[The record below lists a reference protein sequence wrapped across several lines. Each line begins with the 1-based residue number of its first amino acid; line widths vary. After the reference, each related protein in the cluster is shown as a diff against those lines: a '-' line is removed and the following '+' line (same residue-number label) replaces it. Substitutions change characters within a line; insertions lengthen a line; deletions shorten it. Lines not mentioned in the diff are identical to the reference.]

1 MPFMDTPRMLIMN
14 WRDLKNPVAG
24 GAELFTH
31 EVAKRL
37 GRRGYE
43 VTIFSSLFPGSLREE
58 VIDGV
63 RVVRNG
69 GRYTVYKRAQNFY
82 LEHKDEFDLVI
93 DEVNTRPFFALKY
106 VKNRAVIALI
116 HQLAKEYWFYET
128 PFPISHIGYYLLEKH
143 WLSKYVDIP
152 TITVSESTK
161 TDLVKL
167 GFTNV
172 HVVTQGLSIKPL
184 KRVPEKADKPTM
196 LFVGRLKKAKF
207 PDHAIKAFNI
217 VKHKIPSA
225 QLWVVGDGYLR
236 KELERNCCE
245 GVVFF
250 GKVSDDLKFELM
262 KKAHLII
269 VPSIREGWG
278 LVITEANACGTPAVA
293 YDVSGLRDAVRNM
306 ETGVLVPFND
316 INGLVNSSLNL
327 LTEEKLR
334 LGMSENALRWAGR
347 FCWDKTAEE
356 IDDII
361 RSVMSMNSTSHS
373 LRSKNKS

>member
-1 MPFMDTPRMLIMN
+1 MPFMDTTRMLIMN
-14 WRDLKNPVAG
+14 WRDLKNPAAG

-37 GRRGYE
+37 EKRGYD
-43 VTIFSSLFPGSLREE
+43 VTIFSSWFHGSLREE
-58 VIDGV
+58 IIEDV
-63 RVVRNG
+63 RIVRNG
-69 GRYTVYKRAQNFY
+69 GRYTVYRRAKDFY
-82 LEHKDEFDLVI
+82 LQHKDEFDLVI
-93 DEVNTRPFFALKY
+93 DEVNTRPFFASQY
-106 VKNRAVIALI
+106 VKNKAVIALI

-128 PFPISHIGYYLLEKH
+128 PFPICYAGYFLEKH

-152 TITVSESTK
+152 TITISESTK
-161 TDLVKL
+161 NDLMKF

-172 HVVTQGLSIKPL
+172 HMVTQGLSVKPL
-184 KRVPEKADKPTM
+184 ERVPEKADKPTM
-196 LFVGRLKKAKF
+196 LFVGRLRKAKF

-217 VKHKIPSA
+217 IKRKIPSA

-236 KELERNCCE
+236 KKLERNCRE

-250 GKVSDDLKFELM
+250 GRVSDNLKFELM
-262 KKAHLII
+262 KKAHLLL

-293 YDVSGLRDAVRNM
+293 YNVPGLKDAVRNM

-316 INGLVNSSLNL
+316 INGLVNSSMNL
-327 LTEEKLR
+327 LTAEKPRLR
-334 LGMSENALRWAGR
+334 MSENALRWAGR

-356 IDDII
+356 VDNAIK
-361 RSVMSMNSTSHS
+361 SVMSMNNANSF
-373 LRSKNKS
+373 